1 MRSILFLIL
10 LALGS
15 FVFMGSDGRYDT
27 QKENS
32 LNGTWVPIEEEIGGV
47 SLPKSSFETQ
57 HLVIK
62 DSSYTFTA
70 ESTDKGIIRYEGK
83 KMDIFGK
90 EGVNNGK
97 HFTAIFKS
105 NGDQLTICY
114 NLAGTG
120 YPESFSTKGKPLY
133 FLCVF
138 VKAETN

>member
-1 MRSILFLIL
+1 MRSILFVTLLIIFGFGFINADRNHL
-10 LALGS
+10 P
-15 FVFMGSDGRYDT
+15 
-27 QKENS
+27 QKENK
-32 LNGTWVPIEEEIGGV
+32 LNGIWVPVSEEIGGI

-57 HLVIK
+57 HLVIN
-62 DSSYTFTA
+62 DSIYTFTA
-70 ESTDKGIIRYEGK
+70 ESIDKGIVKYEGN

-105 NGDQLTICY
+105 NGEQLTICY

-138 VKAETN
+138 VKADSN